1 MGSLAQAKTLG
12 GIGSILAILT
22 VVPQVGWVLGIV
34 GFILVL
40 IAIKYISDAV
50 GDKSIFNNY
59 LIAFV
64 LVVVGLIVGA
74 VMLFVGA
81 FSLFDIPNL
90 IAGRTPPIF
99 TDPTFIFKIIQ
110 IVVIPLLLIWVFV
123 IVSAVFQRRS
133 FNSIASSLNIGL
145 FSTAALLNL
154 IGSALTIV
162 LVGFIIIFIADIIQV
177 IAFFSIP
184 ETSQLQQQPS

>member
-1 MGSLAQAKTLG
+1 MLG

-34 GFILVL
+34 GFVLVL
-40 IAIKYISDAV
+40 IAVKYISDAV
-50 GDKSIFNNY
+50 GDRSIFNNY
-59 LIAFV
+59 VIAFV
-64 LVVVGLIVGA
+64 LVIVGLVVGGVTLLVG
-74 VMLFVGA
+74 V
-81 FSLFDIPNL
+81 FSLFDIPSL
-90 IAGRTPPIF
+90 IAGGKPPIP
-99 TDPTFIFKIIQ
+99 TGPTFIFKIIQ
-110 IVVIPLLLIWVFV
+110 TVLIPLVLVWVFV

-154 IGSALTIV
+154 VGSALTVV
-162 LVGFIIIFIADIIQV
+162 LIGFIIIFIADIIQV

-184 ETSQLQQQPS
+184 EQAPELQQQPP